1 MVLCDITGRKEEY
14 FILWQYCHLIYN
26 ADIKTLAKSFVSKVK
41 YRYLSS
47 NKILNGSYLISY
59 SS

>member
-1 MVLCDITGRKEEY
+1 MDRQSLLITEQHPWYCVIIIGRKEY

-41 YRYLSS
+41 YR
-47 NKILNGSYLISY
+47 
-59 SS
+59 